1 MYTQCPECSSAFR
14 VTAEVLRQAAGKVRC
29 GGCGCTFNSLDY
41 LSEQRPATAVTPP
54 DGGQVQSLPE
64 PPRLEADDS
73 PATVDVEH
81 GVALLQTLD
90 EFAGPDIRIED
101 TGNEWRVLG
110 TEEEEVTVSAGERD
124 DAGAVTEDTGSTH
137 WFMDESPTPVDEQL
151 SDEPG
156 DIDAAEIF
164 EPATSSVSTD
174 EMRFDD
180 NTPLPDDF
188 DFGDESPEP
197 AATPVL
203 EVCDEPPAA
212 DSEQIDL
219 AVGEPE
225 DWEDLLGEVD
235 ETEEE
240 YVSEPEAA
248 PAETREDGTTPAAE
262 PLPDVDTQF
271 AAQAEA
277 MGIDLSGIHA
287 RREQPEAEAAEAP
300 TIDDELIAAAFD
312 TEARSREEDAE
323 TGEAA
328 ETIIV
333 AADDRDD
340 NEEFDALGELEVE
353 EPDDLVEAR
362 DDELVGNTE
371 DDARVAA
378 ELGLQEEDETH
389 GHEPQVHLPEEHES
403 EDGRSEPVV
412 PPLTEEEQ
420 TINMMIDQDLLA
432 VAVEDEDGFASTIIQ
447 KPRAEGGE
455 PSEVQDREEAG
466 PEAFGLGDDEEGPQV
481 ETIIMEGE
489 FVRDAF
495 EEERLEAERRESAAE
510 KTEAAS
516 ETAAAKSEK
525 QAKPPAREPVNYR
538 MVAGI
543 AALVLLL
550 GVQFIH
556 HSRES
561 LAVYPAFNN
570 SIGPIYRVLGKPIT
584 PAWDVTGWRFEA
596 TKGSTDHSDE
606 VLTIYS
612 RIGNKSGEALP
623 YPLINVSLTDR
634 FEDIIG
640 SKVLEPGDYLAE
652 NLDTREPVAAG
663 ETFSAV
669 ISIEA
674 PDATATGF
682 KLNVCYRQP
691 GSRLRCAIDDFR

>member
-14 VTAEVLRQAAGKVRC
+14 VTAEVLRQAAGMVRC
-29 GGCGCTFNSLDY
+29 GGCGCAFNSLDY
-41 LSEQRPATAVTPP
+41 LSEQKPASAVPP
-54 DGGQVQSLPE
+54 PEGSEADSSPE
-64 PPRLEADDS
+64 PPRLEADES
-73 PATVDVEH
+73 AETVSVEH
-81 GVALLQTLD
+81 SAALLQSFD
-90 EFAGPDIRIED
+90 EFSGPDIRIED
-101 TGNEWRVLG
+101 TGIEWRVLG
-110 TEEEEVTVSAGERD
+110 TEEEEETVPAAEGD
-124 DAGAVTEDTGSTH
+124 DAGDVTEETGSTR

-164 EPATSSVSTD
+164 EPAKSSASTD

-180 NTPLPDDF
+180 DTPLPDDF
-188 DFGDESPEP
+188 DFGDEPSEP
-197 AATPVL
+197 ATATAI
-203 EVCDEPPAA
+203 EVYEEPAVT
-212 DSEQIDL
+212 DSEQVDL

-235 ETEEE
+235 ETGEE
-240 YVSEPEAA
+240 YFAESETTTGETEEDDEAR
-248 PAETREDGTTPAAE
+248 PAE
-262 PLPDVDTQF
+262 PLPDVDAQF

-287 RREQPEAEAAEAP
+287 RREQPESEAP
-300 TIDDELIAAAFD
+300 EEPTIEDDLIAAAFEN
-312 TEARSREEDAE
+312 EAESGDKDADPE
-323 TGEAA
+323 QAA
-328 ETIIV
+328 ETII
-333 AADDRDD
+333 APGD
-340 NEEFDALGELEVE
+340 NGDGGEAFDELGELEVE
-353 EPDDLVEAR
+353 EREGLVEAM
-362 DDELVGNTE
+362 DSELVGNTE
-371 DDARVAA
+371 DDARLAA
-378 ELGLQEEDETH
+378 ELGLHEDDDIEDR
-389 GHEPQVHLPEEHES
+389 EPEVLPPEEHELQDDRP
-403 EDGRSEPVV
+403 EQVV

-447 KPRAEGGE
+447 KQRTEGDE
-455 PSEVQDREEAG
+455 PSETEDREEAA
-466 PEAFGLGDDEEGPQV
+466 PEASGEGDDEDGPQV

-495 EEERLEAERRESAAE
+495 EEELLEAERRKSAAA
-510 KTEAAS
+510 KPEAAS
-516 ETAAAKSEK
+516 ETETGGSEK
-525 QAKPPAREPVNYR
+525 QAQPPAKEPVNYR

-550 GVQFIH
+550 GVQVMH

-570 SIGPIYRVLGKPIT
+570 SVGPIYRVLGKPVT
-584 PAWDVTGWRFEA
+584 PAWDIAGWRFEA
-596 TKGSTDHSDE
+596 TKGSTDESDE

-612 RIGNKSGEALP
+612 RIGNKSGDPLP

-640 SKVLEPGDYLAE
+640 SKVLEPGEYLAE
-652 NLDTREPVAAG
+652 NLDTREPVAPG

-691 GSRLRCAIDDFR
+691 GGRLRCAIDDFR